1 MKKNIKNKNQSQQK
15 QSINLDGVLQ
25 VRMKKRD
32 LDRLKLRAEKQG
44 LRLSQLARVLL
55 LAWEKEHQA

>member
-44 LRLSQLARVLL
+44 LRLSQLARFLL
-55 LAWEKEHQA
+55 LAWEKEHQS